1 MILFPRY
8 YLFEIGDQA
17 WCPEWMRAYIQ
28 SYLTRVWNL
37 HIPPFSNAPPAGVA
51 ADLILGHIKDPD
63 SFTFVDLCAG
73 AGGPTGT
80 LEHVLNA
87 KLRAEGKSAARFVLT
102 DLHPRVEEWSAISR
116 RRENISFVS
125 EPMDAAKCERVA
137 PTNRKECRI
146 FNLCFHHFD
155 DLLASTI
162 LRKATESADSF
173 IIFEFAQRNF
183 TSLLN
188 IPVML
193 LFPFWYTLCR
203 YRHSPLHLFF
213 TYVIPLLSLL
223 ISFDGLVSTMR
234 CRTPEEIRA
243 LLDGPD
249 LDLSDW
255 EFRSGHRMLFE
266 PFVHIYYYIGVRKE
280 R

>member
-8 YLFEIGDQA
+8 HLFEIGDQP

-28 SYLTRVWNL
+28 LYLTRVWNL
-37 HIPPFSNAPPAGVA
+37 HIPPFSKAPPAGVA
-51 ADLILGHIKDPD
+51 ADVILENIPDPE

-73 AGGPTGT
+73 AGGPSGT

-87 KLRAEGKSAARFVLT
+87 KLRAERKQEARFVLT
-102 DLHPRVEEWSAISR
+102 DLHPRLEEWSAVSR
-116 RRENISFVS
+116 RQENISFIS
-125 EPMDAAKCERVA
+125 QPTDAARCERLA
-137 PTNRKECRI
+137 PKDRKECRV

-155 DLLASTI
+155 DQHASTI

-203 YRHSPLHLFF
+203 YKSSPLHLFF
-213 TYVIPLLSLL
+213 TYVIPLLSIL
-223 ISFDGLVSTMR
+223 IAFDGSVSTAR
-234 CRTPEEIRA
+234 CRTSEEIQT
-243 LLDGPD
+243 LLRRED
-249 LDLSDW
+249 LSLSDW
-255 EFRSGHRMLFE
+255 EFRSGHRILFK
-266 PFVHIYYYIGVRKE
+266 PFVHVYYFIGVRNYK
-280 R
+280 

>member
-80 LEHVLNA
+80 LEHVLNE

-173 IIFEFAQRNF
+173 
-183 TSLLN
+183 
-188 IPVML
+188 M
-193 LFPFWYTLCR
+193 
-203 YRHSPLHLFF
+203 
-213 TYVIPLLSLL
+213 
-223 ISFDGLVSTMR
+223 
-234 CRTPEEIRA
+234 
-243 LLDGPD
+243 
-249 LDLSDW
+249 
-255 EFRSGHRMLFE
+255 
-266 PFVHIYYYIGVRKE
+266 
-280 R
+280 

>member
-80 LEHVLNA
+80 LEHVLSE

-116 RRENISFVS
+116 RRRISRSLVS
-125 EPMDAAKCERVA
+125 LWMLRNVREWHRRTGRSAESSIYV
-137 PTNRKECRI
+137 
-146 FNLCFHHFD
+146 F
-155 DLLASTI
+155 TI
-162 LRKATESADSF
+162 LMICLRRLYCGRR
-173 IIFEFAQRNF
+173 Q
-183 TSLLN
+183 
-188 IPVML
+188 
-193 LFPFWYTLCR
+193 
-203 YRHSPLHLFF
+203 
-213 TYVIPLLSLL
+213 SLL
-223 ISFDGLVSTMR
+223 ILLCRLPNQIDG
-234 CRTPEEIRA
+234 
-243 LLDGPD
+243 
-249 LDLSDW
+249 
-255 EFRSGHRMLFE
+255 SGE
-266 PFVHIYYYIGVRKE
+266 NC
-280 R
+280 